1 MGLIRDFL
9 GELIDRHL
17 SPLFV
22 GFYKILELLR
32 ASFIPVL
39 ARAQLW
45 ALVGARNTPVAAI
58 QKYSRVIVNYSRE
71 DDYFTERKP
80 THKIVR

>member
-1 MGLIRDFL
+1 MAPKMRSISNNVRGNI
-9 GELIDRHL
+9 
-17 SPLFV
+17 SA
-22 GFYKILELLR
+22 KT
-32 ASFIPVL
+32 IPVL

>member
-1 MGLIRDFL
+1 MKVIVGIC
-9 GELIDRHL
+9 
-17 SPLFV
+17 SALF
-22 GFYKILELLR
+22 YTILVH
-32 ASFIPVL
+32 AATTTTTTTIPVL

>member
-1 MGLIRDFL
+1 MPRGGLKDAA
-9 GELIDRHL
+9 GG
-17 SPLFV
+17 S
-22 GFYKILELLR
+22 
-32 ASFIPVL
+32 IPVL

>member
-1 MGLIRDFL
+1 MSDKL
-9 GELIDRHL
+9 
-17 SPLFV
+17 
-22 GFYKILELLR
+22 
-32 ASFIPVL
+32 IPVL

>member
-1 MGLIRDFL
+1 MIKM
-9 GELIDRHL
+9 
-17 SPLFV
+17 SNV
-22 GFYKILELLR
+22 G
-32 ASFIPVL
+32 IPVL